1 MADIPGESGHSSV
14 RGEVGAVRRNPPGF
28 RYREIVDFPDKR
40 PQNRVVC
47 GLVLTL
53 HDGIEHAAFFYGHI
67 VLKNWL
73 AVETEPCVGGTGNGN
88 LNFGVVLHILVNIL
102 LVVGAKPQ
110 FSILL

>member
-1 MADIPGESGHSSV
+1 MADIHQCAEKLALFAGIL
-14 RGEVGAVRRNPPGF
+14 RDF
-28 RYREIVDFPDKR
+28 DIVKLWIFQIKDLK
-40 PQNRVVC
+40 NRVVC

-88 LNFGVVLHILVNIL
+88 LNFGIVLHILVNIL